1 MEWFVGIIVIV
12 VTFIAGWGVGLIVE
26 SIQTYRDRRIIE
38 ARNADLNKQFFLE
51 ERSDR

>member
-12 VTFIAGWGVGLIVE
+12 VTFLFGWGVGLVVE
-26 SIQTYRDRRIIE
+26 SVQTYRDRRLIE
-38 ARNADLNKQFFLE
+38 ARNADLKKQFYLE